1 MIFSSCMTER
11 RLASQFVMKED
22 NINVLII
29 PPSGLIKKYYPVN
42 PETVDPDSLVAGPL
56 RESKFLENLN
66 DTAFVNYF
74 FRSLNYHLERFQ
86 INVYNHNKIDSFFQ
100 LDSNAFVFSVAQM
113 ELLEFNDKRQD
124 YTLFDT
130 NAYRVSLPRTNVE
143 KSVWFE
149 FSELNQHEQA
159 MQVYYSMHRTSD
171 FIEGAFYWDWRTE
184 QMTYRHTSYLVEDA
198 DVYDLAYF
206 AGQKNAQYIFDLLMN
221 RYIAQ
226 NIKRQK
232 RRPVYYQYD
241 IEQHQIRR
249 ANNDRFIKIPQ
260 NPQHEPQ

>member
-1 MIFSSCMTER
+1 MMFSSCMTER

-29 PPSGLIKKYYPVN
+29 PPSGLIKIYYPVN
-42 PETVDPDSLVAGPL
+42 PDNVDPDSLVAGPL

-86 INVYNHNKIDSFFQ
+86 INVYNQKNIDAFFQ
-100 LDSNAFVFSVAQM
+100 LDSNAYVFSVAQI
-113 ELLEFNDKRQD
+113 ELLEFTDKYQD
-124 YTLFDT
+124 ITFFDT
-130 NAYRVSLPRTNVE
+130 IAYRVALPRTTVE
-143 KSVWFE
+143 KSVWYE
-149 FSELNQHEQA
+149 FSELNHSERA
-159 MQVYYSMHRTSD
+159 MQVYYSMNRTSD
-171 FIEGAFYWDWRTE
+171 FFEGGFYWDRRTGE
-184 QMTYRHTSYLVEDA
+184 MTYRHTPYHLDDP

-221 RYIAQ
+221 QSIAK
-226 NIKRQK
+226 NIKRKK

-249 ANNDRFIKIPQ
+249 ANNDRFIPIPQ
-260 NPQHEPQ
+260 PEDTD